1 MNLGANLTNLKAR
14 FMGRFTKKHFA
25 FFAMMVLAIAL
36 DQAIKFLI
44 LDFYENAPSPH
55 SKVFESEFID
65 IILVFNK
72 GVAFSFLSAV
82 GANLKWLILAM
93 LLFML
98 ILVLKSDELFAQNFV
113 AFGLII
119 GAGFS
124 NLIDRFVR
132 EGVVDYI
139 FWHYKFNFA
148 VFNLA
153 DSLINVAIAWV
164 ILKYIFWRK

>member
-1 MNLGANLTNLKAR
+1 MNLKAR
-14 FMGRFTKKHFA
+14 FMGSFTKKHCA
-25 FFAMMVLAIAL
+25 FFAMIALAIAL
-36 DQAIKFLI
+36 DQVIKFLI
-44 LDFYENAPSPH
+44 LDFYANAPSPH

-82 GANLKWLILAM
+82 GANLKWIILAM
-93 LLFML
+93 LVLML
-98 ILVLKSDELFAQNFV
+98 LIVLKSDELFAENFL

-119 GAGFS
+119 GSGFS
-124 NLIDRFVR
+124 NLIDRFTR

-153 DSLINVAIAWV
+153 DSVINVAIAWI
-164 ILKYIFWRK
+164 ILKYILKMHHNS